1 MTLPQAPHP
10 LPVPARFLDR
20 TTPPHITT
28 LVLLTGLS
36 ALTMNI
42 FLPSLPNM
50 ATYFHTDYWVMQLS
64 VSLYLGLNALLQL
77 VIGPLSDRFGRRP
90 VMLAAL
96 VLFILATF
104 GTLLATTALVFLIC
118 RMGQSFVAAAMVLS
132 RAVVRD
138 TVAQDAAASKIGYIT
153 MGMAVVPMVGPM
165 IGGVLDEAF
174 GWQSSFVVM
183 LGAGLALLA
192 LTWADLG
199 ETNATTR
206 HATASATK
214 GYGQLLT
221 SPRFWGYCGASAFA
235 SGAFFAYLG
244 GAPFL
249 GTELFHLSPGVLGF
263 YFGAPAVG
271 YALGNFLSGRF
282 SARVGVNRMVLAGT
296 LINLGGVTILIA
308 IYLTGFAEPNLFFG
322 FFSTI
327 GLGNGLVLPNA
338 TAGMLSVRPHLA
350 GTASGLG
357 GAMMIGGGAALS
369 ALAGAVLSP
378 GSGAMPLLIIMEVT
392 SLAAV
397 AAILLVIARA
407 RRIGA

>member
-1 MTLPQAPHP
+1 MTPRPLAHP
-10 LPVPARFLDR
+10 PVRFLDR
-20 TTPPHITT
+20 ATPPHITT

-50 ATYFHTDYWVMQLS
+50 TSYFQTDYAVMQLS
-64 VSLYLGLNALLQL
+64 VSLYLGVNALLQL

-96 VLFILATF
+96 VLFNLATL
-104 GTLLATTALVFLIC
+104 GTLMASSALLFLIC

-138 TVAQDAAASKIGYIT
+138 TVAQDEAASKIGYIT
-153 MGMAVVPMVGPM
+153 MGMAVVPMLGPM
-165 IGGVLDEAF
+165 IGGVLDQAF

-183 LGAGLALLA
+183 LVAGLVLLA
-192 LTWADLG
+192 LTWADMG
-199 ETNATTR
+199 ETNAEVRKGTT
-206 HATASATK
+206 SAIK
-214 GYGQLLT
+214 GYGQLLA

-244 GAPFL
+244 GAPLL
-249 GTELFHLSPGVLGF
+249 GTELFHLSPAVLGF

-271 YALGNFLSGRF
+271 YALGNFLSGRY

-296 LINLGGVTILIA
+296 LINLGGLIILIPL
-308 IYLTGFAEPNLFFG
+308 YLAGFAYPALFFG
-322 FFSTI
+322 LFSSI

-369 ALAGAVLSP
+369 ALTGAVLSP
-378 GSGAMPLLIIMEVT
+378 GSGAMPLLIIMALT

-397 AAILLVIARA
+397 VSILMVIARA

>member
-1 MTLPQAPHP
+1 MTAKPSAHP
-10 LPVPARFLDR
+10 AARFLDR
-20 TTPPHITT
+20 ATPPHITT

-36 ALTMNI
+36 ALSMNI

-50 ATYFHTDYWVMQLS
+50 TIYFHTDYWVMQLS

-77 VIGPLSDRFGRRP
+77 AIGPLSDRFGRRP

-96 VLFILATF
+96 VLFILATL

-138 TVAQDAAASKIGYIT
+138 TVTQDEAASKIGYIT

-165 IGGVLDEAF
+165 IGGLLDQAF

-183 LGAGLALLA
+183 LGAGVALLA

-199 ETNATTR
+199 ETNARLR
-206 HATASATK
+206 HGGGTSATK

-282 SARVGVNRMVLAGT
+282 SARIGVNRMVLAGT
-296 LINLGGVTILIA
+296 LINLGGLTILIA
-308 IYLTGFAEPNLFFG
+308 VYLAGFAHPALFFG